1 METSILNKEIIF
13 LLADDHSIVRQ
24 GMEIVISDI
33 APNARVYQT
42 SSLHQVLELVE
53 SKGIEMAIID
63 AHFPDGN
70 SLHIIP
76 QMKSINPDIK
86 ILIFTGL
93 EEELHGL
100 KFIKAGANGYL
111 SKLSEEEEVK
121 EAVTAFIEKGEYFS
135 DLLRNLLVQ
144 FVYNPD
150 LISPLSILTKRELQI
165 AELYAEGY
173 GNLEISN
180 SLNIKQN
187 TVSTIKK
194 NIFEKLKIENMV
206 ELVDL
211 IKTDRKSVV

>member
-1 METSILNKEIIF
+1 METPIQNKEIIF

-33 APNARVYQT
+33 VPNAKVYQT
-42 SSLHQVLELVE
+42 SSLHQVLELIE
-53 SKGIEMAIID
+53 SKGVEMAIID

-70 SLHIIP
+70 SLHILP
-76 QMKSINPDIK
+76 QMKSVNPDIK
-86 ILIFTGL
+86 VLIFTGL
-93 EEELHGL
+93 EEDLHGL

-111 SKLSEEEEVK
+111 SKLSEEEEVR
-121 EAVTAFIEKGEYFS
+121 EAITTFIEKGEYFS

-144 FVYNPD
+144 LVYNPD
-150 LISPLSILTKRELQI
+150 LISPLNSLTKRELQI

-194 NIFEKLKIENMV
+194 NIFDKLKIENMV

-211 IKTDRKSVV
+211 IKTHHKL

>member
-121 EAVTAFIEKGEYFS
+121 EAVTAFIKKGEYFS

-211 IKTDRKSVV
+211 IKTHHKL

>member
-1 METSILNKEIIF
+1 METPIQNKEIIF

-33 APNARVYQT
+33 VPNAKVYQT
-42 SSLHQVLELVE
+42 SSLHQVLELIE
-53 SKGIEMAIID
+53 SKGIEMAVID

-70 SLHIIP
+70 SLHILP
-76 QMKSINPDIK
+76 QMKSVNPDIK

-100 KFIKAGANGYL
+100 KFIKAGADGYL
-111 SKLSEEEEVK
+111 SKLSEEEDVRK
-121 EAVTAFIEKGEYFS
+121 AITTFIEKGEYFS
-135 DLLRNLLVQ
+135 ELLRNLLVQ

-150 LISPLSILTKRELQI
+150 LISPLNSLTKREMQI

-211 IKTDRKSVV
+211 VKTHHKL

>member
-1 METSILNKEIIF
+1 METPIQNKEIIF

-33 APNARVYQT
+33 VPNAKVYQT
-42 SSLHQVLELVE
+42 SSLHQVLELIE
-53 SKGIEMAIID
+53 SKGIEIAIID

-70 SLHIIP
+70 SLHILP
-76 QMKSINPDIK
+76 QMKSANPDIK

-100 KFIKAGANGYL
+100 KFVKAGADGYL
-111 SKLSEEEEVK
+111 SKLSEEEEVR
-121 EAVTAFIEKGEYFS
+121 EAITTFIEKGEYFS
-135 DLLRNLLVQ
+135 ALLRNLLIQLVS
-144 FVYNPD
+144 NPD
-150 LISPLSILTKRELQI
+150 LISPLNSLTKRELQI

-211 IKTDRKSVV
+211 VKTHHKL

>member
-1 METSILNKEIIF
+1 METPIQNKEIIF

-33 APNARVYQT
+33 VPNAKVYQT
-42 SSLHQVLELVE
+42 SSLHQLLELIE
-53 SKGIEMAIID
+53 SKGIEMAVID

-70 SLHIIP
+70 SLHILP
-76 QMKSINPDIK
+76 QMKSANPDIK

-100 KFIKAGANGYL
+100 KFIKAGADGYL
-111 SKLSEEEEVK
+111 SKLSEEEEVRK
-121 EAVTAFIEKGEYFS
+121 AITTFIEKGEYFS

-150 LISPLSILTKRELQI
+150 LISPLNSLTKREMQI

-211 IKTDRKSVV
+211 VKTHHKL

>member
-1 METSILNKEIIF
+1 MQNKEIIF

-33 APNARVYQT
+33 VPNAKVYQT
-42 SSLHQVLELVE
+42 SSLHQVLELIE
-53 SKGIEMAIID
+53 SKGVEMAIID

-70 SLHIIP
+70 SLHILP
-76 QMKSINPDIK
+76 QMKSVNPDLK
-86 ILIFTGL
+86 VLIFTGL
-93 EEELHGL
+93 EEDLHGL

-111 SKLSEEEEVK
+111 SKLSEEEEVR
-121 EAVTAFIEKGEYFS
+121 EAITTFIEKGEYFS
-135 DLLRNLLVQ
+135 ELLRNLLVQ
-144 FVYNPD
+144 LVYNPD
-150 LISPLSILTKRELQI
+150 LISPLNSLTKRELQI

-206 ELVDL
+206 ELVEL
-211 IKTDRKSVV
+211 IKTHHKL

>member
-1 METSILNKEIIF
+1 METAIQNKEIIF

-33 APNARVYQT
+33 VPNAKVYQT
-42 SSLHQVLELVE
+42 SSLHQVLELIE
-53 SKGIEMAIID
+53 SKGIEMAVID

-70 SLHIIP
+70 SLHILP
-76 QMKSINPDIK
+76 QMKSVNPDIK

-100 KFIKAGANGYL
+100 KFIKAGADGYL
-111 SKLSEEEEVK
+111 SKLSEEEDVRK
-121 EAVTAFIEKGEYFS
+121 AITTFIEKGEYFS

-150 LISPLSILTKRELQI
+150 LISPLNSLTKREMQI

-211 IKTDRKSVV
+211 VKTHHKL

>member
-1 METSILNKEIIF
+1 MEISIQNKEIIF

-33 APNARVYQT
+33 VPEATVYHT

-53 SKGIEMAIID
+53 SKKVEMVIID

-70 SLHIIP
+70 SLHILP
-76 QMKSINPDIK
+76 DMKKINPDVK
-86 ILIFTGL
+86 ILVFTGL

-100 KFIKAGANGYL
+100 KFVKAGANGYL
-111 SKLSEEEEVK
+111 SKLSEEEEVR
-121 EAVTAFIEKGEYFS
+121 EAITAFIEKGEYFS
-135 DLLRNLLVQ
+135 ERLRNLMVQLVH
-144 FVYNPD
+144 NPN
-150 LISPLSILTKRELQI
+150 LISPLMGLTKRELEI
-165 AELYAEGY
+165 AELYADGY

-180 SLNIKQN
+180 ALNIKQN

-206 ELVDL
+206 ELIELV
-211 IKTDRKSVV
+211 KTHHKL